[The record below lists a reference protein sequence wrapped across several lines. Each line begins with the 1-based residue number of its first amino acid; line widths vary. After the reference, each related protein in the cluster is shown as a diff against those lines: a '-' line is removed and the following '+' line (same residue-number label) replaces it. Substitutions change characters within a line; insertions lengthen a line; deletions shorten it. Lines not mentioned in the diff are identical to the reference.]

1 MGPVPAIMV
10 AVPLLAP
17 VPPGRRPRRFVL
29 LLVGLALYGISDG
42 LLLRAG
48 LGVDPWDVLHQGLS
62 RTVGLQ
68 VGTWTIIVG
77 AVVLAGWLPLR
88 QRPGAGTVLNIVLIG
103 LVVNATLAVVAP
115 LHLLGERIGV
125 LIGAVALNGL
135 ATGLYIGAGLGPGPR
150 DGLMTGLARRGHSI
164 RVVRTAIE
172 VTVLV
177 AGWVLGGNVGPG
189 TVLYALAIGPIVHL
203 TLPALDV
210 DGERVFGAR
219 RRRVATTP

>member
-1 MGPVPAIMV
+1 MGTVPFIE
-10 AVPLLAP
+10 P
-17 VPPGRRPRRFVL
+17 VPPGRRPRRLVQ

-62 RTVGLQ
+62 RTLSLQ

-77 AVVLAGWLPLR
+77 AVVLVGWLPLR
-88 QRPGAGTVLNIVLIG
+88 QRPGTGTVANIVLIG
-103 LVVNATLAVVAP
+103 LVVNATLGVVAP
-115 LHLLGERIGV
+115 MHALGERIPV
-125 LIGAVALNGL
+125 LVGAVLLNGL

-177 AGWVLGGNVGPG
+177 AGWVLGGNVGAG
-189 TVLYALAIGPIVHL
+189 TVLYALSIGPIVHL
-203 TLPALDV
+203 TLPALDIASNN
-210 DGERVFGAR
+210 DGSERVFGFR
-219 RRRVATTP
+219 RRRVVTNA